1 MPNLYATASML
12 TITLLASCPK
22 VVDAQSLTAQE
33 KDTIHRAVLEKETVE
48 IETEATRRTD
58 DALTKVFSTPFYDVT
73 IIQHSDNHTREDSVL
88 LTNLDGQ
95 MVELKAPNT
104 NETLPDLQRILNKD
118 FQIKSPQD
126 AFLLEEALDILYP
139 IRATFGNED
148 LNKKAVLENGN
159 QWLFIRGAF
168 FEDLKGFVFT
178 TDASGNITDAS
189 YAMRIPANLP
199 IEPIQLPNQSL
210 TEAEE
215 QAIHATILKREK
227 VEIETDI
234 TKLESKALTRTFSAQ
249 FYDTTITRRNNN
261 YSSES
266 EVILAI
272 QKGQVIEIDKPST
285 NQPVPELKKFL
296 KIDFQLKSR
305 QDASIL
311 EEALDI
317 LYPIREEYGSEDIE
331 HKAIRQNGNQWLFI
345 RGVFFRDLKGFIFKT
360 DNNGNILSVDYSLE
374 IPDNDK

>member
-1 MPNLYATASML
+1 MA
-12 TITLLASCPK
+12 TLLSSPTQALAAEP
-22 VVDAQSLTAQE
+22 LTPEERQI
-33 KDTIHRAVLEKETVE
+33 IHQAVLEKETFK

-58 DALTKVFSTPFYDVT
+58 DALARVFSTPFYDVT
-73 IIQHSDNHTREDSVL
+73 IIQHSDNHTQEESAL

-104 NETLPDLQRILNKD
+104 NQPLPDLQRLLNKD

-126 AFLLEEALDILYP
+126 AFLLEEAMDILYP
-139 IRATFGNED
+139 IRTTFGNED
-148 LNKKAVLENGN
+148 LNQKAVLENGN

-168 FEDLKGFVFT
+168 FEDLKGFVFK

-189 YAMRIPANLP
+189 YALRIPANLP
-199 IEPIQLPNQSL
+199 IQPIKRPNQSL
-210 TEAEE
+210 TEVEK
-215 QAIHATILKREK
+215 QAIHAAILKRDK

-234 TKLESKALTRTFSAQ
+234 TKLESKALIRAFSAQ

-266 EVILAI
+266 EVILAM
-272 QKGQVIEIDKPST
+272 QKGQVIEIDRPST

-296 KIDFQLKSR
+296 KKDFQLKSR

-317 LYPIREEYGSEDIE
+317 LYPISEGYGSEDME

-345 RGVFFRDLKGFIFKT
+345 RGVFFRDLMGFIFET
-360 DNNGNILSVDYSLE
+360 DNSGNILSVDYSLE
-374 IPDNDK
+374 IPDNK